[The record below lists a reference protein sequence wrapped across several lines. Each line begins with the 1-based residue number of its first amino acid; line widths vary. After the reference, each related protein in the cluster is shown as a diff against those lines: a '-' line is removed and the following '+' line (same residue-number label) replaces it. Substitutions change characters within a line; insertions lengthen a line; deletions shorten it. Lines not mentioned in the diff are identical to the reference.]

1 MVAEAE
7 ADATGTEAGGDAPAL
22 VNARVQALLIG
33 GLRLVL
39 AVAALGLSRVRGVD
53 AGQAGLLFALGG
65 GLLLIALP
73 ASVTRRAGRPRVA
86 ETRPLPG
93 GAAVMPNRRALA
105 LAMYPSTIGL
115 SAVTLVALAVRP
127 ELAAVLAGILAGLG
141 LAALYS
147 AGQLALWER
156 ELGGRL
162 YLERG
167 RAGRIFLAPR
177 AQA

>member
-1 MVAEAE
+1 VVAEAE

-33 GLRLVL
+33 ALRLVL
-39 AVAALGLSRVRGVD
+39 AVVALALARVRGVD
-53 AGQAGLLFALGG
+53 PGQAGLLFALGG

-73 ASVTRRAGRPRVA
+73 ASVTRRAGRRRAA
-86 ETRPLPG
+86 EAQPLPD
-93 GAAVMPNRRALA
+93 GAAVIPHRRALA

-115 SAVTLVALAVRP
+115 SAVTVVALAVKP

-147 AGQLALWER
+147 AAQLVLWER
-156 ELGGRL
+156 ELGGHL

-167 RAGRIFLAPR
+167 RVGRIFLAR
-177 AQA
+177 RLSA

>member
-1 MVAEAE
+1 
-7 ADATGTEAGGDAPAL
+7 

-39 AVAALGLSRVRGVD
+39 AVVALALTRARGVD
-53 AGQAGLLFALGG
+53 GGQAGLLFALGG

-73 ASVTRRAGRPRVA
+73 ANVTRRAGRRRVA
-86 ETRPLPG
+86 ETQPLPDA
-93 GAAVMPNRRALA
+93 AAVMPNRRALA

-115 SAVTLVALAVRP
+115 SAVTAVALVVRP

-147 AGQLALWER
+147 AAELALWER
-156 ELGGRL
+156 ELGGRI

-167 RAGRIFLAPR
+167 RPGRIFLAPR
-177 AQA
+177 VQA

>member
-1 MVAEAE
+1 
-7 ADATGTEAGGDAPAL
+7 
-22 VNARVQALLIG
+22 
-33 GLRLVL
+33 
-39 AVAALGLSRVRGVD
+39 
-53 AGQAGLLFALGG
+53 
-65 GLLLIALP
+65 
-73 ASVTRRAGRPRVA
+73 
-86 ETRPLPG
+86 
-93 GAAVMPNRRALA
+93 MPNRRALA